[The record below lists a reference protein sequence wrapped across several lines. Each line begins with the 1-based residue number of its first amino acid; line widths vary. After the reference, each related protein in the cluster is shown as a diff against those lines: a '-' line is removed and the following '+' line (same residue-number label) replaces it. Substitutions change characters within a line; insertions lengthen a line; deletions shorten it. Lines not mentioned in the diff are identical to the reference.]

1 MKIGI
6 VNDLAMATQAITAA
20 LNSTS
25 EHRVL
30 WTATNG
36 HEAIKFCQTN
46 TPDLVLMDLVMPGMN
61 GAATTHA
68 IMQACPTAILVVTAS
83 VATNCALAFEAM
95 GAGALDVIATP
106 ALASPTDRHQFLQKI
121 AQIEA
126 IIADHR
132 APPQPS
138 SPPAG
143 SNNLTT
149 NAATAATTLVAIG
162 CSAGGPAALAT
173 ILQALDPL
181 DHAAVVLVQHIDAR
195 FINDLAQWLTGYSHN
210 PLHLAADHELIAPGH
225 IYLAGKNGHVKTNAS
240 ARFCYDTN
248 LRGLAYQPSV
258 DVFFASIAR
267 NWHGRALGTV
277 LTGMGRDGATGLR
290 AMRDAGFLTLAQ
302 DQKSSALYG
311 MPKAA
316 APFATEILPLSK
328 IAPRI
333 NRWLHSN
340 P

>member
-20 LNSTS
+20 LNASGK
-25 EHRVL
+25 HHVL

-36 HEAIKFCQTN
+36 HEAIELCQSN
-46 TPDLVLMDLVMPGMN
+46 IPELVLMDLVMPGIN

-68 IMQACPTAILVVTAS
+68 IMQTCPTAILVVTAS

-95 GAGALDVIATP
+95 GAGALDVITTP
-106 ALASPTDRHQFLQKI
+106 TLNNHAERRQFLEKI

-132 APPQPS
+132 AVPPSPPPS
-138 SPPAG
+138 SR

-149 NAATAATTLVAIG
+149 STATAATTLVAIG

-267 NWHGRALGTV
+267 HWQGRALGTV

-316 APFATEILPLSK
+316 APFATEILPLTK

-333 NRWLHSN
+333 NRWLQSN